1 VNPASHGSGPPNRTE
16 ACSAKAPSS
25 QPCVSVRCKD
35 RPVQGS
41 NVRWRWFPGVPLLV
55 GLLLWAARAEADP
68 RENPSVALTYKAAA
82 GCPDETEFRASA
94 PNLGPNGPLTS
105 RIHLDVTIEQGEPG
119 FVGTLRVV
127 DRLGNQS
134 SRRIDGQT
142 CSDVVHALAFLTRLV
157 VELGGLV
164 DLTAPAETAPS
175 QPAASPQV
183 APVRVTPRSTETS
196 FPLLV
201 GLRGGFGPHPAL
213 SLELGV
219 ERGLLRGPFSP
230 SGRLSLFGGESVLSG
245 ADASASLWFGG
256 ARLDVCPWRLG
267 TGALVLRLCAGAD
280 IGAVRA
286 EGRIA
291 VDPRSVTELWSSGEA
306 TLRLQWLAT
315 KSFFVELDGGPEI
328 TFVRPR
334 YYFEPHSVLYD
345 VPWLTAR
352 GAGGV
357 GVLF

>member
-1 VNPASHGSGPPNRTE
+1 
-16 ACSAKAPSS
+16 
-25 QPCVSVRCKD
+25 
-35 RPVQGS
+35 
-41 NVRWRWFPGVPLLV
+41 
-55 GLLLWAARAEADP
+55 LLLWAAGAQADP
-68 RENPSVALTYKAAA
+68 PESPSISLTYKAAA

-94 PNLGPNGPLTS
+94 SSHGPSEALRSP
-105 RIHLDVTIEQGEPG
+105 IHLDVSIEQRDPG
-119 FVGTLRVV
+119 FVGTLRAL

-142 CSDVVHALAFLTRLV
+142 CSDVAHALAFLTRLV

-164 DLTAPAETAPS
+164 EPKAPAEAAPS
-175 QPAASPQV
+175 QPVPSPQV

-213 SLELGV
+213 SLELGI
-219 ERGLLRGPFSP
+219 ERGLLRGPLSL
-230 SGRLSLFGGESVLSG
+230 SGRFSLFGGESVLSG
-245 ADASASLWFGG
+245 ADGSASLQFGG

-267 TGALVLRLCAGAD
+267 TGALVLRFCAGAD
-280 IGAVRA
+280 IGGVRA

-291 VDPRSVTELWSSGEA
+291 VNPRSVTELWSSGEA

-315 KSFFVELDGGPEI
+315 KAFFIELDGGPEI

-352 GAGGV
+352 GAGGA